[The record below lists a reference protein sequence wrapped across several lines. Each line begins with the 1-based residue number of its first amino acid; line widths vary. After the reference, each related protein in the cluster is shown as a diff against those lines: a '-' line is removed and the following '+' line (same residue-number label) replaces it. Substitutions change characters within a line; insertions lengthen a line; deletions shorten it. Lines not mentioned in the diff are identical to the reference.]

1 MASTLT
7 ADPATTM
14 PTATP
19 ATPVTRSPPDP
30 PGGLLAHLV
39 SSAVGA
45 GLDNLFRQVAVVA
58 LTAAAYRAFPDDAQ
72 QADALASSYSAWALM
87 LFSAPFILLAPLA
100 GSLGDRLPKHLIFRA
115 ARLIDV
121 PIAVLGIWGYAVA
134 SPGVMLAAISLLAI
148 ASTFFGPAKLAVMP
162 ELVAEG
168 RLARGNAALAAV
180 TVASILIGTCLAACT
195 DHQRLAQALD
205 ALGLHAA
212 ARSPT
217 AAVWSLAAL
226 AAVLCLVGIIGA
238 FRVPALTAQ
247 APGSPIA
254 MPWMAVAQLRVLNQ
268 STGVWAPALGL
279 AGFWALGGA
288 AYAGLS
294 PLAHLVYGLEEAGTV
309 GMFLALV
316 CGIIIGSALAP
327 RYRARAFPAGLPLF
341 GALLAGA
348 AFAAAGWHA
357 AHDLT
362 VAPDQ
367 RRLWPFAGCLVLTG
381 TGAGMW
387 EVALTILLQE
397 RAPAACRNL
406 IMSGVSL
413 LASLGTFLAA
423 GCYWLLTNAAT
434 LSHGGLANLSSMQAF
449 MVLGGVTVAGA
460 LACAITYRHQCA
472 GWLISLLLK
481 LAYRVR
487 VEGAEQLPAHGGCLV
502 VCNHLSYADGA
513 ILATSLPRPGRFLV
527 YRHFVEMPVIG
538 FFLRAAGVI
547 PVAAEDSRR
556 ALLAAIDAAV
566 EAAKAGEVVVI
577 FPEGKLTRSGQTDV
591 FRSGLERIASRAGV
605 PIVPAY
611 LQGLWGTIASR
622 AKRRSL
628 PRPLRRVELRIGA
641 PLPPSASAAEAR
653 DQVMHLGFLS
663 AQARAERDRRTLGR
677 AFIAQARRHPLRVA
691 VQDAQGQL
699 SCATLLGLARALI
712 PHLGLAPDERS
723 VGVLLPPGRAGTI
736 VNLSLALDGRTA
748 VNLNHTTGSAQLAR
762 MCALAQVRT
771 IITAGPYLRRLGEL
785 GLPGRVLQVEEP
797 LKGLGRIEILCST
810 LVALLAPRRLI
821 DRARSDQVAA
831 VIFSSGST
839 GDPKGVE
846 LTHRQILANCAC
858 TADGLDVHGGR
869 DVLLSPLPLFHS
881 FGLIPGTW
889 LGLVMGM
896 PVAAQP
902 DPADGKALGELAE
915 RSGATF
921 LISTP
926 TFVRGYLRRIEPA
939 QFKTL
944 RFAVV
949 GAERCP
955 ADLRA
960 AFKSRYGSDL
970 LEGYGCTELAPVV
983 GVNLTEV
990 HCDGVVEVRA
1000 KDGSIGRALPGLHVF
1015 AVDPEGAR
1023 ILPPGQE
1030 GLLVV
1035 RSPSRMRGY
1044 LDRPDLTATAFIHGG
1059 YNTGDIGRVD
1069 EDGFVSITG
1078 RLARFAKIGGE
1089 MVPIDNLESA
1099 LQQALSEATG
1109 GEGAI
1114 ELAIAAVAD
1123 ESRGERLVVLHTGYQ
1138 GDWAQL
1144 IVALERFPALW
1155 RPKVRDIHLVDAI
1168 PKLGTGKRD
1177 LSALKRLAAGR

>member
-1 MASTLT
+1 MDSVLT
-7 ADPATTM
+7 AEPPTTM
-14 PTATP
+14 PTAILDP
-19 ATPVTRSPPDP
+19 AATTSPPRP
-30 PGGLLAHLV
+30 RGGLMAHLV
-39 SSAVGA
+39 ASAVGA

-58 LTAAAYRAFPDDAQ
+58 LTAAAYKAFPHASA

-100 GSLGDRLPKHLIFRA
+100 GSLGDRLPKHLIIRA
-115 ARLIDV
+115 ARLVDV
-121 PIAVLGIWGYAVA
+121 PIAILGIWGYAIA
-134 SPGVMLAAISLLAI
+134 SPALMLTALTLLAI

-162 ELVAEG
+162 ELVDEG
-168 RLARGNAALAAV
+168 RLAQGNAALAAV
-180 TVASILIGTCLAACT
+180 TVAAILIGTCLAACT
-195 DHQRLAQALD
+195 DHQRLAELLD

-212 ARSPT
+212 AGSPA
-217 AAVWSLAAL
+217 AAVWSLAVVASAL
-226 AAVLCLVGIIGA
+226 CVVGIIGA
-238 FRVPALTAQ
+238 FRVPVLTAQ
-247 APGSPIA
+247 APGAPIA
-254 MPWMAVAQLRVLNQ
+254 MPWMALAQLRVLNRA
-268 STGVWAPALGL
+268 TGVWAPALGL

-288 AYAGLS
+288 AYAGLA
-294 PLAHLVYGLEEAGTV
+294 PLVHLVYGLQEAGTV

-327 RYRARAFPAGLPLF
+327 RYLARAFPAGLPLF
-341 GALLAGA
+341 GALLAGS

-357 AHDLT
+357 AHDFT
-362 VAPDQ
+362 IPPDQ
-367 RRLWPFAGCLVLTG
+367 RRLWPFSACLVLTG
-381 TGAGMW
+381 VGAGLW

-413 LASLGTFLAA
+413 LASFGTFFAA
-423 GCYWLLTNAAT
+423 GCYWLLTNAGELSGGT
-434 LSHGGLANLSSMQAF
+434 LPSLSSMQAF
-449 MVLGGVTVAGA
+449 AALGGATVAGA
-460 LACAITYRHQCA
+460 LACAVSYRHQCA
-472 GWLISLLLK
+472 GWLISVLLK
-481 LAYRVR
+481 LAYHVR
-487 VEGAEQLPAHGGCLV
+487 LEGAEQLPAHGGCLV
-502 VCNHLSYADGA
+502 VCNHLSYADGV

-527 YRHFVEMPVIG
+527 YRQFVEMPVVG

-556 ALLAAIDAAV
+556 ALLASIEAAV

-622 AKRRSL
+622 SERRSL
-628 PRPLRRVELRIGA
+628 PRPFRRVELRIGA

-653 DQVMHLGFLS
+653 DQVMHLGFLC
-663 AQARAERDRRTLGR
+663 ALARAARDRRTLGS
-677 AFIAQARRHPLRVA
+677 AFIAQARRHPTRIA
-691 VQDAQGQL
+691 VQDAQGKL
-699 SCATLLGLARALI
+699 SCAALLGLSRALI
-712 PHLGLAPDERS
+712 PHLGLQPDERS

-762 MCALAQVRT
+762 MCTLAKVRT
-771 IITAGPYLRRLGEL
+771 IISAGPYLRRLGEL
-785 GLPGRVLQVEEP
+785 TLPGRVLQVEEP
-797 LKGLGRIEILCST
+797 LKRLGRLEILSSM
-810 LVALLAPRRLI
+810 LVALLAPRRLLVQ
-821 DRARSDQVAA
+821 ATSDQVAA

-846 LTHRQILANCAC
+846 LTHRQILANCEC

-902 DPADGKALGELAE
+902 DPADGKALGELAAA
-915 RSGATF
+915 SGATF

-939 QFKTL
+939 QLATL

-960 AFKSRYGSDL
+960 AFKNRYGCDL

-990 HCDGVVEVRA
+990 HRDGVVEVRA
-1000 KDGSIGRALPGLHVF
+1000 KDGAIGRALPGLQVF
-1015 AVDPEGAR
+1015 AVDPESMAM
-1023 ILPPGQE
+1023 LPPGQE

-1044 LDRPDLTATAFIHGG
+1044 LDRPDLTAAAFIHDG

-1069 EDGFVSITG
+1069 QDGFISITG

-1089 MVPIDNLESA
+1089 MVPIDNLENA
-1099 LQQALSEATG
+1099 LQRALSDALG
-1109 GEGAI
+1109 GESAI
-1114 ELAIAAVAD
+1114 ELALAAVAD

-1138 GDWAQL
+1138 GDWERL
-1144 IVALERFPALW
+1144 IAALERFPALW
-1155 RPKVRDIHLVDAI
+1155 RPKVRDVHLVAAI

-1177 LSALKRLAAGR
+1177 LSAIKRLAASL

>member
-1 MASTLT
+1 MDSTMS
-7 ADPATTM
+7 AEPATM
-14 PTATP
+14 PTAMPIPAVTSTP
-19 ATPVTRSPPDP
+19 PR
-30 PGGLLAHLV
+30 GLLAHLV
-39 SSAVGA
+39 ASAVGA
-45 GLDNLFRQVAVVA
+45 GLDNLFRQVAMVA
-58 LTAAAYRAFPDDAQ
+58 LTAAAYRAYPHDPA
-72 QADALASSYSAWALM
+72 QADALASSYNSWGLM

-115 ARLIDV
+115 ARLVDL
-121 PIAVLGIWGYAVA
+121 PIAILGIWGYALA
-134 SPGVMLAAISLLAI
+134 SPALMLTALTLLAI

-162 ELVAEG
+162 ELVAEE

-180 TVASILIGTCLAACT
+180 TVAAILIGTCLAVCT
-195 DHQRLAQALD
+195 DHHRLSAALD

-212 ARSPT
+212 ARAPS
-217 AAVWSLAAL
+217 AAVWSLTLVAA
-226 AAVLCLVGIIGA
+226 ALCLVGIIAA
-238 FRVPALTAQ
+238 FRVPVLRAQ
-247 APGSPIA
+247 APGAAIA
-254 MPWMAVAQLRVLNQ
+254 MPWMALVQLRVLNRAP
-268 STGVWAPALGL
+268 GVWAPALGL

-288 AYAGLS
+288 AFAGLS
-294 PLAHLVYGLEEAGTV
+294 PLVHLVYGLQEAGTV

-327 RYRARAFPAGLPLF
+327 RYLARAFPAGLPLF

-367 RRLWPFAGCLVLTG
+367 RRLWPFIACLVLTG

-387 EVALTILLQE
+387 EVALTILLQQ
-397 RAPAACRNL
+397 RAPAATRNL
-406 IMSGVSL
+406 IMAGVSL
-413 LASLGTFLAA
+413 LGSLGTFAAA
-423 GCYWLLTNAAT
+423 GCFNLLTHAKA
-434 LSHGGLANLSSMQAF
+434 LSGDRLANLSSMQAF
-449 MVLGGVTVAGA
+449 IVLGTVTVAGA
-460 LACAITYRHQCA
+460 LACAISYRNQCA
-472 GWLISLLLK
+472 GWLISVLLK

-502 VCNHLSYADGA
+502 VCNHLSYADGV

-527 YRHFVEMPVIG
+527 YRQFVEMPVVG

-547 PVAAEDSRR
+547 PVAAEGSRR
-556 ALLAAIDAAV
+556 ALLASIDAAV

-591 FRSGLERIASRAGV
+591 FRSGLERIAARAGV

-622 AKRRSL
+622 SVRRAL
-628 PRPLRRVELRIGA
+628 PRPFRGVELRIGA

-663 AQARAERDRRTLGR
+663 AQARASRDRRTLGA
-677 AFIAQARRHPLRVA
+677 AFISQARRHPARIA
-691 VQDAQGQL
+691 VQDAQGRL
-699 SCATLLGLARALI
+699 SCATLLGLSRALI
-712 PHLGLAPDERS
+712 PHLGLRADERS

-736 VNLSLALDGRTA
+736 ANLALALDGRTA
-748 VNLNHTTGSAQLAR
+748 VNLNHTTGAVQLAR

-771 IITAGPYLRRLGEL
+771 IVSAGPYLRRLGEL
-785 GLPGRVLQVEEP
+785 ALPGRVLLVEEP
-797 LKGLGRIEILCST
+797 LKRLGRIEILSSM

-821 DRARSDQVAA
+821 DRAGPDQVAA

-846 LTHRQILANCAC
+846 LTHRQILANCEC

-902 DPADGKALGELAE
+902 DPADGKALGELAAA
-915 RSGATF
+915 SGATF

-939 QFKTL
+939 QLATL

-960 AFKSRYGSDL
+960 AFKARYGSDL

-990 HCDGVVEVRA
+990 HRDGVVEVRA

-1015 AVDPEGAR
+1015 AVDPESTR

-1089 MVPIDNLESA
+1089 MVPIDNLENA
-1099 LQQALSEATG
+1099 LQQALSAVVGDEG
-1109 GEGAI
+1109 GI

-1138 GDWAQL
+1138 GDWNQL
-1144 IVALERFPALW
+1144 IAALERFPALW
-1155 RPKVRDIHLVDAI
+1155 RPKVRDVHLVEAI

-1177 LSALKRLAAGR
+1177 LSALKRLAASR